1 MIRAE
6 AVASRLLKSTSIFI
20 DINIRYRLASSSTA
34 YAIFHPAF
42 AEQAMVHIN
51 PTGVTEDVC
60 GVGSPTTAAGAD
72 SVSPRSKERTPSL
85 SDIDGAISTQRSGLV
100 HLARFEHTGN
110 VLDLKKAI
118 SNQEGALVLIPE
130 GHTLLPPLLSNIGSM
145 YLRLFQHTGDH
156 SHINNAISIHQ
167 RVLKIAERM
176 PDGHADLHGFK
187 GNLGASFMTRF
198 KLTNELA
205 LEDAVNLA
213 PLDHPHL
220 PNHLTNL
227 GISLTSRSKR
237 DPNVADIDKSIFFQ
251 QKAVDLTPNGHGSL
265 PDRLGN
271 LSNSLG
277 RRYELKPHDPED
289 IARAISAQKEALLLT
304 GDETAKLPG
313 MLNNVALMFQ
323 SRFRQTGDRSN
334 IDEAIKAQRKAL
346 DLIPE
351 GHADVPQ
358 FTCNLG
364 KSLHLRFTAFGDTTD
379 LDESISLYKSA
390 ATCKFGPPQRRLD
403 AAVVWARFSTQ
414 SNPQSPTILD
424 AYNTALGLLALMGGL
439 ERTVRGRHTQLQI
452 LSSLASEAAASASRL
467 DRADKALEWLEQGRC
482 VVWSQLNNLRI
493 PFDDLR
499 VYNNNLAQSI
509 ANISKQLEH
518 AGLSHA
524 VSRTGMS
531 LSENISAEDE
541 YRSRLQLARRWDDLL
556 RAVRNIPRFE
566 HFLKSAPCSALMQ
579 HLPSSG
585 PVVIINVGKGR
596 CDAFALLA
604 GADEPLHIP
613 LPNFSLDNA
622 NRYRIALNT
631 QLQSGGL
638 RVREGDPS
646 TVSDSETSWR
656 PGKTVRLGKRS
667 ENVIRGVLRALWIEV
682 VKPILDMLAFSKV
695 DFSSGAS
702 PPRIWW
708 CPTGPLSFLPIHA
721 AGIYGRSNS
730 ENVLDYAISSYTP
743 TVTAITDRVKND
755 EGHSVSKNASGL
767 FLTNQPNPPGAGS
780 ISGTT
785 KEVQSIFDMVT
796 RAGVRALKIEGSAL
810 DVGECLKYMQ
820 EFSSIHLACHTSQN
834 AAEPLH
840 SRFLFHAGS
849 LDLATIM
856 KSDLKHADLAFL
868 SACQTST
875 GEAKLSNEAVHL
887 AAGMLAAGYRR
898 VVATMWSIS
907 DKRAQEVA
915 NDFYEYLGSHRD
927 GGMDSTFDGTL
938 SAYALH
944 YAIQNLRHRLDDSE
958 HSLLTWAPFVHF
970 GY

>member
-1 MIRAE
+1 
-6 AVASRLLKSTSIFI
+6 
-20 DINIRYRLASSSTA
+20 
-34 YAIFHPAF
+34 
-42 AEQAMVHIN
+42 MVHIN

-60 GVGSPTTAAGAD
+60 RDESPTTAAGAD
-72 SVSPRSKERTPSL
+72 SVSPRSNERTPSL
-85 SDIDGAISTQRSGLV
+85 SDIDGAISTQRSGVV

-118 SNQEGALVLIPE
+118 SDQEGALVLIPE

-167 RVLKIAERM
+167 RVLEIVERM

-198 KLTNELA
+198 KLTNELGDITQAISA

-237 DPNVADIDKSIFFQ
+237 DPNVADIHKSIFFQ
-251 QKAVDLTPNGHGSL
+251 QKAVDLTPDGHESL

-271 LSNSLG
+271 LANSLG
-277 RRYELKPHDPED
+277 RRYELQPHNPED
-289 IARAISAQKEALLLT
+289 IARAISAQQEALRLT
-304 GDETAKLPG
+304 GDDTAKLPG
-313 MLNNVALMFQ
+313 MLNNFALIFQ
-323 SRFRQTGDRSN
+323 SRFRRTGDLSN

-379 LDESISLYKSA
+379 LDESISLYKAA

-414 SNPQSPTILD
+414 SNPKSPAILD
-424 AYNTALGLLALMGGL
+424 AYDTALGLLALMGGL
-439 ERTVRGRHTQLQI
+439 ERTVRGRHTQLQV

-482 VVWSQLNNLRI
+482 VVWSQLNSLRI
-493 PFDDLR
+493 PLDELR
-499 VYNNNLAQSI
+499 VYNNELAQSI
-509 ANISKQLEH
+509 ADISKQLEH
-518 AGLSHA
+518 AGFSRA

-531 LSENISAEDE
+531 LSEKISAEDE
-541 YRSRLQLARRWDDLL
+541 YRSRFQLARRWDDLL
-556 RAVRNIPRFE
+556 
-566 HFLKSAPCSALMQ
+566 
-579 HLPSSG
+579 
-585 PVVIINVGKGR
+585 
-596 CDAFALLA
+596 
-604 GADEPLHIP
+604 
-613 LPNFSLDNA
+613 
-622 NRYRIALNT
+622 
-631 QLQSGGL
+631 
-638 RVREGDPS
+638 
-646 TVSDSETSWR
+646 
-656 PGKTVRLGKRS
+656 
-667 ENVIRGVLRALWIEV
+667 
-682 VKPILDMLAFSKV
+682 
-695 DFSSGAS
+695 
-702 PPRIWW
+702 
-708 CPTGPLSFLPIHA
+708 
-721 AGIYGRSNS
+721 AGIYGVSNS
-730 ENVLDYAISSYTP
+730 ESVLDYAISSYTP
-743 TVTAITDRVKND
+743 TVTAITDR
-755 EGHSVSKNASGL
+755 
-767 FLTNQPNPPGAGS
+767 PNPPGAGS

-796 RAGVRALKIEGSAL
+796 RGGVRALKVEGSAL

-820 EFSSIHLACHTSQN
+820 EFSSIHLACHASQN

-840 SRFLFHAGS
+840 SRFLFHTGS

-887 AAGMLAAGYRR
+887 AAGMLAAGYRC

-915 NDFYEYLGSHRD
+915 NDFYEYLGSHRER
-927 GGMDSTFDGTL
+927 GMDSIFDGTL